1 MPLLDFPPGDN
12 ATDTVIEGVHFSLK
26 TFRDWNYQYYSNGTV
41 SNESYCFITVPPFT
55 PARLLDNGTFVN
67 STWCYT
73 AQRPVGPRG
82 ATALALTVLFGL
94 AIVLN
99 ISNLHRHG
107 SLFLPSTKRFHPVGR
122 RWQWYWSLATCAFA
136 CVGLIASVD
145 VERFWVSELPI
156 VLVAFFWYLLTMATM
171 AIIWEAVRHWGSW
184 LERQFIDP
192 DPFVLPESGF
202 RYKFEFFIPLVFY
215 AFFFL
220 NFFVV
225 FPRNWGALE
234 LQRSP
239 EQTLRDAV
247 PSATDLRLKIGPF
260 FLFAGWITI
269 LVSLRHSLKHYQNR
283 NRGLVNRA
291 IGLFTMTPVR
301 FRLMIPLALA
311 MLAYQAYVPWS
322 LENSPM
328 NVTPNL
334 VPVYVGGYLPSL
346 LIIYIQIIC
355 GYMRPNEDLELIRQR
370 RERGIEDDE
379 RLQITRKPAWWRRV
393 HGDAAPLGEA
403 MRDRVRRNVNAVTG
417 RKPGQTDP
425 DREAEMRAASGPEN
439 PPAGVP
445 ETNSRVA
452 ANSVEMAE
460 MRRDRG
466 SDASDV
472 RSGLPSPGPG
482 ATTTPSA
489 NPESPT
495 TEPYNGRSD
504 RRRNERTMQA
514 VAGLLFPGSNTTPS
528 AAQRRADLM
537 ADGPP
542 PPPYQAQSREQQ
554 PSGLRS
560 SSASINQPPQQTRS
574 MLDV

>member
-1 MPLLDFPPGDN
+1 MPLIDFPPGDN

-26 TFRDWNYQYYSNGTV
+26 FLRDWNYQYYSNGTV
-41 SNESYCFITVPPFT
+41 SNDSWCYITAPPFT
-55 PARLLDNGTFVN
+55 PTRILANGTFLN

-82 ATALALTVLFGL
+82 ATALGLTVLFGL

-107 SLFLPSTKRFHPVGR
+107 SLFLPSTKRFYPVGR
-122 RWQWYWSLATCAFA
+122 RWQWYWSLAACAFA

-215 AFFFL
+215 GFFFL

-247 PSATDLRLKIGPF
+247 PSATDVRLKIGPF
-260 FLFAGWITI
+260 FLFAGLITT
-269 LVSLRHSLKHYQNR
+269 LVSLHHSLKHYQDR
-283 NRGLVNRA
+283 NRGLVNRV
-291 IGLFTMTPVR
+291 IGLFTMTPLR
-301 FRLMIPLALA
+301 FRLIIPLALA
-311 MLAYQAYVPWS
+311 MLGYQAYVPWS

-328 NVTPNL
+328 NVAPNL
-334 VPVYVGGYLPSL
+334 VPIYLGGYLPSL
-346 LIIYIQIIC
+346 LIIYIQIIS

-393 HGDAAPLGEA
+393 HGDAAPLDES

-417 RKPGQTDP
+417 RRPGQTDP

-439 PPAGVP
+439 PPSGAT
-445 ETNSRVA
+445 EASNNA
-452 ANSVEMAE
+452 AASSVEMAE
-460 MRRDRG
+460 MHRG
-466 SDASDV
+466 LAGDAPDA

-482 ATTTPSA
+482 ATASPSA
-489 NPESPT
+489 SPGSPAMD
-495 TEPYNGRSD
+495 PYNGRSD

-542 PPPYQAQSREQQ
+542 PPPYQPQAPEQQ
-554 PSGLRS
+554 PSGVGS